1 MLTSISGTY
10 ENGVVSLD
18 ERPTLTAPA
27 KVIVTFLGEPVAP
40 AARPTLS
47 KPEVAEQLT
56 AQGFEVTSQGPAQ
69 FAQLIQAEA
78 QRWPALVR
86 RTGAQPD

>member
-27 KVIVTFLGEPVAP
+27 KVIVTFLGEPVVP
-40 AARPTLS
+40 ATRPTLS
-47 KPEVAEQLT
+47 KPEVAELRGKL
-56 AQGFEVTSQGPAQ
+56 AAWDGDWNAPGM
-69 FAQLIQAEA
+69 EA
-78 QRWPALVR
+78 YDRI
-86 RTGAQPD
+86 

>member
-1 MLTSISGTY
+1 MFRAAPLALAILVILHV
-10 ENGVVSLD
+10 GVLAQG
-18 ERPTLTAPA
+18 PAPQ
-27 KVIVTFLGEPVAP
+27 TPP
-40 AARPTLS
+40 AAIRRLAGALDRILA

-78 QRWPALVR
+78 RRWPGLVR

>member
-1 MLTSISGTY
+1 MLTTISGTY

-40 AARPTLS
+40 AAKPILS
-47 KPEVAEQLT
+47 KPEVSELRGKLAAWEGDWN
-56 AQGFEVTSQGPAQ
+56 APGM
-69 FAQLIQAEA
+69 EA
-78 QRWPALVR
+78 YDRI
-86 RTGAQPD
+86 

>member
-1 MLTSISGTY
+1 MLTTISGTY

-47 KPEVAEQLT
+47 KPEVAELRGKL
-56 AQGFEVTSQGPAQ
+56 AAWDGDWNAPGM
-69 FAQLIQAEA
+69 EA
-78 QRWPALVR
+78 YDRI
-86 RTGAQPD
+86 